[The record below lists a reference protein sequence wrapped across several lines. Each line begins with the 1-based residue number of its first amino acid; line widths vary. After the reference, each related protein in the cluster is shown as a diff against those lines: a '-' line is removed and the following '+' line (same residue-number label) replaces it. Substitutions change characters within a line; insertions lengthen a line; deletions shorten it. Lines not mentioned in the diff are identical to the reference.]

1 MFIEPNFTSVNNL
14 TNNRLASGLYT
25 VNTLNIH
32 IIDTFITFSKYTY
45 GYNMYCNN
53 YKLKIIIF

>member
-1 MFIEPNFTSVNNL
+1 MFIEPNFTSVDNL

-32 IIDTFITFSKYTY
+32 IIDNFIIFSKYTY
-45 GYNMYCNN
+45 DYIIHCNN
-53 YKLKIIIF
+53 W